1 MATIDSDYIQQTA
14 SQLAN
19 YEVQAA
25 LAKNQRTKSRYQSSL
40 DAVTKLDSA
49 LKSFRSSLKALSG
62 VGKSMLVN
70 SAKFGQEGYATA
82 SVSSKA
88 QPGNYQF
95 FVKQLAS
102 THQVAL
108 EGLSAADVPT
118 SGTFTIGQGSE
129 SFNINLAGVDKDGD
143 GSNSLEELAAA
154 INGAADNSG
163 VKASLVRSNGQVS
176 LVLSAEESGAT
187 NAISLSTSAGGTFA
201 TAVGSPRELSKAQD
215 AIVFLGGEGG
225 MELRNSSNTFG
236 DMIDG
241 VSLTFSKVHASGET
255 PLSLTIGQD
264 QSATKTQ
271 VQKFVDAFNSL
282 MGTFDSLTSSGG
294 ETASRGPLAG
304 DASIRS
310 IESMLNQA
318 VRSQFGGK
326 SLVDFGVAADR
337 NGKLSIDSARL
348 EKAVA
353 ADPDGFEKLFG
364 EKNALLDSIDKNL
377 NVYVTAAGGVMAGR
391 KDSLNLSLKR
401 NNEQL
406 DLIEKQYDSYY
417 NRYLKQY
424 TSMAQIMASM
434 QQTAGLFA

>member
-1 MATIDSDYIQQTA
+1 MATIDSDYIQQMA

-25 LAKNQRTKSRYQSSL
+25 LTKNQRTKTNYQTSL

-49 LKSFRSSLKALSG
+49 LKSFRTSLKSLSG
-62 VGKSMLVN
+62 VGSSMLVN
-70 SAKFGQEGYATA
+70 SATFGQQGYATA
-82 SVSSKA
+82 SVGSSA

-102 THQVAL
+102 SHQLAL
-108 EGLSAADVPT
+108 EGLTAADVPT
-118 SGTFTIGQGSE
+118 SGSFTIGQGSD
-129 SFNINLAGVDKDGD
+129 SFSIDLAGVDKDGD

-154 INGAADNSG
+154 INGATDNSG

-176 LVLSAEESGAT
+176 LVLSAEESGAD

-201 TAVGSPRELSKAQD
+201 TSVGSARELSKAQD
-215 AIVFLGGEGG
+215 AIVYLGGEGG
-225 MELRNSSNTFG
+225 MELSNSSNTFT

-241 VSLTFSKVHASGET
+241 VSLTFSKVHASGEA

-264 QSATKTQ
+264 PSATKTQ
-271 VQKFVDAFNSL
+271 VQKFVDAFNGL
-282 MGTFDSLTSSGG
+282 MSTFDSLTASGS

-310 IESMLNQA
+310 IENMLNQA

-326 SLVDFGVAADR
+326 SLIEFGIAADR
-337 NGKLSIDSARL
+337 NGKLSIDTARL

-353 ADPDGFEKLFG
+353 ADPEGFEKLFG
-364 EKNALLDSIDKNL
+364 DKNALLDSIDKNL
-377 NVYVTAAGGVMAGR
+377 NVYVTAAGGVMASR
-391 KDSLNLSLKR
+391 KESLNLSLKR
-401 NNEQL
+401 NTEQL
-406 DLIEKQYDSYY
+406 DLIEKQYDTYY

-434 QQTAGLFA
+434 EQTAGLFA